1 MKKYNC
7 IIVEDEPIAAE
18 VLEDYIRQIPFLELK
33 AVCSDAIYAMETLKK
48 ENIDLIF
55 LDIHLPKLRGLDFL
69 KTLKNPPSIIITSA
83 YQEYALTGYELNV
96 TDYLLK
102 PIEFNRFLMAV
113 NKVNRKENPESSNA
127 HLADREHL
135 FFNVSKKLVKVY
147 LEDILYVESLR
158 EYIRITTK
166 EKNILTKMQL
176 GEIEG
181 MLPVNSFIR
190 IHRSFIVSKPKIEA
204 FSPAKIEINGKTLPI
219 GRNYKEQVIANM
231 IKSVG

>member
-33 AVCSDAIYAMETLKK
+33 SICSDAIYAMETLKK
-48 ENIDLIF
+48 EDIDLIF

-127 HLADREHL
+127 YLADREHL

-176 GEIEG
+176 GEIEE
-181 MLPVNSFIR
+181 MLPANSFIR

-231 IKSVG
+231 TKSVG